1 MKIMDI
7 PAFGPMFRFT
17 DANVY
22 YALYVLSDG
31 KRIGRK
37 KLAEEAGV
45 GEGSMRRILDKFREW
60 NFVQIKQT
68 GISITKAGLVFLDQI
83 PVRLIDV
90 DLQGSVVGDFTQGVI
105 VYGAS
110 SKIVNGMQQRD
121 AGIKAGAEGCTT
133 IVIRDGKLMIP
144 PDWNM
149 DEQTPELAYKIR
161 KDTGIT
167 ADDVIIVGGG
177 SSKIAAVEAV
187 LNAAF
192 ELVW

>member
-149 DEQTPELAYKIR
+149 DEQTPELTYKIR

-192 ELVW
+192 ELV